1 MARMILERYNPDYI
15 HHQDDGWL
23 PYVREIVF
31 GLQDGMVSTLG
42 ALTGIAIGSQDLF
55 TVILAGFVVILVEA
69 VSMSIG
75 SYVSTL
81 SEAEI
86 DERILDEE
94 REEIAIHPIEEQ
106 EELRLMYIRDGW
118 PNDLAQ
124 SMSEEAS
131 KSKELMLR
139 EMSHRELGIAM
150 DDVSEPIK
158 NGLVMFFSYGIGGII
173 PLASYFIF
181 PLQTAIVVS
190 VVSTLILLFVLGASI
205 TKFTKKSWI
214 RAGTRMFILASVAL
228 MAGYLVGSFADKILL
243 IINGQ

>member
-1 MARMILERYNPDYI
+1 MIIERYNPDYI

-23 PYVREIVF
+23 PYIREIVF

-86 DERILDEE
+86 EERILDEE
-94 REEIAIHPIEEQ
+94 REEINLHPVEEQ

-118 PNDLAQ
+118 TEELAR
-124 SMSEEAS
+124 SMSEEAG

-139 EMSHRELGIAM
+139 EMSHRELGIVM
-150 DDVSEPIK
+150 DDASEPVK
-158 NGLVMFFSYGIGGII
+158 NGIVMFFSYAIGGIV

-181 PLQTAIVVS
+181 PLQTAIIVS
-190 VVSTLILLFVLGASI
+190 VVSTLTLLFVLGASI
-205 TKFTKKSWI
+205 TKFTRRNWFK
-214 RAGTRMFILASVAL
+214 AGLRMFILASVAL
-228 MAGYLVGSFADKILL
+228 GAGYLIGTFADVL
-243 IINGQ
+243 IRINGG

>member
-1 MARMILERYNPDYI
+1 MARIILERYNPEYI
-15 HHQDDGWL
+15 HHQDSGWL
-23 PYVREIVF
+23 PYIREIVF

-86 DERILDEE
+86 EERILEEE
-94 REEIAIHPIEEQ
+94 REEIEMHPEEEQ

-118 PNDLAQ
+118 SDDMARK
-124 SMSEEAS
+124 MAEEAGM
-131 KSKELMLR
+131 SKELMLR
-139 EMSHRELGIAM
+139 EMSHRELDIVI
-150 DDVSEPIK
+150 DEPSEPVK
-158 NGLVMFFSYGIGGII
+158 NGLVMFFSYAVGGTI

-181 PLQTAIVVS
+181 PLQTAIIIS
-190 VVSTLILLFVLGASI
+190 VASTLVVLFILGASI
-205 TKFTKKSWI
+205 TKFTKRNWFK
-214 RAGTRMFILASVAL
+214 AGLRMFLLASVAL
-228 MAGYLVGSFADKILL
+228 GAGYLIGSFADSINLL
-243 IINGQ
+243 ING